1 MRLRLKGFFGR
12 ILRRPERGEPR
23 PAGARE
29 RHGLPDT
36 TLANVRVEYDPALDG
51 DPDPGEVVWAWV
63 SFEEDPTQGKDRPV
77 VIIGR
82 TGEYLAGVALTTK
95 GSHRPE
101 NVAVGAGAWD
111 PSGRPSYAKLDRVL
125 RIDPDHVRR
134 EGAVLERSRF
144 DRVIAGLHAMARQ

>member
-12 ILRRPERGEPR
+12 IFRRPEQGAPR
-23 PAGARE
+23 PTGSRE
-29 RHGLPDT
+29 KHGLPDT

-95 GSHRPE
+95 GSHRRE
-101 NVAVGAGAWD
+101 NIAVGTGAWD

-125 RIDPDHVRR
+125 RIDPDRVRR
-134 EGAVLERSRF
+134 EGAVLERSQF
-144 DRVIAGLHAMARQ
+144 DRVISGLHAIARQ